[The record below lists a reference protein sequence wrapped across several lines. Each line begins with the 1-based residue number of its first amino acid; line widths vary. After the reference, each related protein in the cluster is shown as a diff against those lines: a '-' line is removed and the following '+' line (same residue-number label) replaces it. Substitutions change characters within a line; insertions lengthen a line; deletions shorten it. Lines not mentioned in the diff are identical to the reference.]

1 MDGDT
6 KKIDLV
12 QEAALRPVSLS
23 DKYDLDTPDVFVT
36 GTQALVRLCLLQAE
50 IDRRAG
56 RNTAGYVTGY
66 RGSPL
71 GAIDL
76 QFAQADSALKGAN
89 ITFAP
94 ALNEDLAAT
103 AIWGTQQAE
112 LFGEGKYDGVFGIW
126 YGKGPGVDRT
136 GDVFRHANLAGT
148 SATGGVLALM
158 GDDHVGE
165 SSTVCHQSEYAMMDV
180 MIPVL
185 NPANLEEMVDF
196 GLHGWALS
204 RYASVWCGIKCV
216 KDNIESS
223 ASVSLT
229 PEKFHSHLPNDFDM
243 PEGGLNI
250 RRNDT
255 RFDQEARLHAHKI
268 AAAQA
273 YARANKLD
281 RVTLGGGDAPR
292 FGIISTGKSYMDV
305 VEALADLGITAAKAE
320 KLGLSVYKIGMS
332 WPVEPEGLRAFAGG
346 LDRILVV
353 EEKRGLVESQVKEIL
368 YGTKKSA
375 SCFWKTRFG
384 RQSPFDRGGIAY
396 LYRGGNGDY
405 R

>member
-1 MDGDT
+1 VLSLILAISFVQARVFFMDGDT

-148 SATGGVLALM
+148 SATGGVLAWM
-158 GDDHVGE
+158 GV
-165 SSTVCHQSEYAMMDV
+165 
-180 MIPVL
+180 I
-185 NPANLEEMVDF
+185 
-196 GLHGWALS
+196 AL
-204 RYASVWCGIKCV
+204 C
-216 KDNIESS
+216 
-223 ASVSLT
+223 
-229 PEKFHSHLPNDFDM
+229 
-243 PEGGLNI
+243 
-250 RRNDT
+250 
-255 RFDQEARLHAHKI
+255 QRLVRDKMC
-268 AAAQA
+268 
-273 YARANKLD
+273 K
-281 RVTLGGGDAPR
+281 G
-292 FGIISTGKSYMDV
+292 
-305 VEALADLGITAAKAE
+305 
-320 KLGLSVYKIGMS
+320 
-332 WPVEPEGLRAFAGG
+332 
-346 LDRILVV
+346 
-353 EEKRGLVESQVKEIL
+353 
-368 YGTKKSA
+368 
-375 SCFWKTRFG
+375 
-384 RQSPFDRGGIAY
+384 
-396 LYRGGNGDY
+396 
-405 R
+405 

>member
-158 GDDHVGE
+158 GDDHVG
-165 SSTVCHQSEYAMMDV
+165 
-180 MIPVL
+180 
-185 NPANLEEMVDF
+185 
-196 GLHGWALS
+196 
-204 RYASVWCGIKCV
+204 
-216 KDNIESS
+216 
-223 ASVSLT
+223 
-229 PEKFHSHLPNDFDM
+229 
-243 PEGGLNI
+243 
-250 RRNDT
+250 
-255 RFDQEARLHAHKI
+255 
-268 AAAQA
+268 
-273 YARANKLD
+273 
-281 RVTLGGGDAPR
+281 
-292 FGIISTGKSYMDV
+292 
-305 VEALADLGITAAKAE
+305 
-320 KLGLSVYKIGMS
+320 
-332 WPVEPEGLRAFAGG
+332 
-346 LDRILVV
+346 
-353 EEKRGLVESQVKEIL
+353 
-368 YGTKKSA
+368 
-375 SCFWKTRFG
+375 
-384 RQSPFDRGGIAY
+384 
-396 LYRGGNGDY
+396 
-405 R
+405 